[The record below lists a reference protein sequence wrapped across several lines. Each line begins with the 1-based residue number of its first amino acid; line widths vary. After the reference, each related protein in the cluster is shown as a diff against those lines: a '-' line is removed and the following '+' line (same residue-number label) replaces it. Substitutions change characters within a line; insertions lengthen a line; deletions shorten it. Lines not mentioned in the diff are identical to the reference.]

1 MVHCR
6 TLFATH
12 YHELT
17 QLDNKLNRIAN
28 YTMEVKE
35 WNRDIIFLHKI
46 IPGIAD
52 SSYGIHVAE
61 LTGLPKEII
70 NSAKQILTNFEK
82 KESIQIKN
90 HYKEAVTYKENE
102 ALTGLL
108 TKCDKFATITE
119 E

>member
-1 MVHCR
+1 M
-6 TLFATH
+6 
-12 YHELT
+12 
-17 QLDNKLNRIAN
+17 NKLNRIAN

-61 LTGLPKEII
+61 LAGLPKEVI

-90 HYKEAVTYKENE
+90 HYKEAVTYKESE
-102 ALTGLL
+102 ILKTLTNI
-108 TKCDKFATITE
+108 DINNITPLQSQKILHE
-119 E
+119 LKSKIHSNN